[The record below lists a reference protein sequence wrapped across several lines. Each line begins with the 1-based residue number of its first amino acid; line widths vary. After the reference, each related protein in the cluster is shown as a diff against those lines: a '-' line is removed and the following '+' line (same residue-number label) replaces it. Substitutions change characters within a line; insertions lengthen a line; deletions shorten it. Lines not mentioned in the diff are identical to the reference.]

1 MRLTLSAVTVI
12 AATLAAG
19 AAFAEDSP
27 SCGNAP
33 ESQWMS
39 KDAIKAKAEQFLSAW
54 LTDPDYP
61 LGHLAIADGWDVS
74 DVADVPKDVLIQL
87 MVDGQSRPPGV
98 P

>member
-39 KDAIKAKAEQFLSAW
+39 KDAIKAKAESQG
-54 LTDPDYP
+54 LTVRQVKVEGTCYEIY
-61 LGHLAIADGWDVS
+61 AIAKDGSKVEKVVNPVTGEF
-74 DVADVPKDVLIQL
+74 VADE
-87 MVDGQSRPPGV
+87 GNEG
-98 P
+98 